1 MITVKEATE
10 QVAQAI
16 EKHGAPTWVAYVPM
30 QVRKLVPAEV
40 KTNMIRNAKISEGW
54 AGKQDG
60 RNAIIAWCK
69 ANVFAEVTVK
79 QLAEIGGCSEATVR
93 TLINDR
99 RDLFKKIEGRM
110 YEVRDPE
117 MDREM
122 NR

>member
-1 MITVKEATE
+1 
-10 QVAQAI
+10 
-16 EKHGAPTWVAYVPM
+16 
-30 QVRKLVPAEV
+30 
-40 KTNMIRNAKISEGW
+40 MIRNAKISEGW

-60 RNAIIAWCK
+60 RNAIITWCK

-79 QLAEIGGCSEATVR
+79 QLAEVGGCSEATVR

-117 MDREM
+117 MDRET